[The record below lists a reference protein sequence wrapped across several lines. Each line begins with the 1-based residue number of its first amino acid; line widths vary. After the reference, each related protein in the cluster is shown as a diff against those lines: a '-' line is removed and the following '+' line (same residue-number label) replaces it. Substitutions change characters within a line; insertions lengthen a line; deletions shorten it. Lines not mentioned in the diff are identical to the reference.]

1 MAGESHEKADL
12 VYLQILDY
20 ERLDEVR
27 FPRRPCEAVQDMLVT
42 PLYQQHASHTL
53 AASRVYGPQPH
64 NHAEF
69 LCDRTIHIHDSILP
83 FEGGLS

>member
-64 NHAEF
+64 MRSSSATGP
-69 LCDRTIHIHDSILP
+69 CMYA
-83 FEGGLS
+83 